1 MIQLYHLIND
11 GQNIA
16 KATICWNHAFHQK
29 FQKMVCGRAGGSLPL
44 SIIQITKDF

>member
-16 KATICWNHAFHQK
+16 KVTICWNHVFHQK
-29 FQKMVCGRAGGSLPL
+29 FQKIGMRAGGSLPL
-44 SIIQITKDF
+44 SIIQIKKDF